1 MVEVT
6 TAVDVTGTEDTAG
19 ALEDVVGVG
28 RLDATEVVVDFN
40 SIDVNE
46 VVVVVVVE
54 EKDDIV

>member
-1 MVEVT
+1 MVT
-6 TAVDVTGTEDTAG
+6 TDVDVTGTEDTAA
-19 ALEDVVGVG
+19 ALEDVVVVG